1 MRTARQ
7 FNEETVRMHGEY
19 AKVRAMVITLV
30 SSAAAASA
38 SEPAWADI
46 VGTVA
51 ESVTAFVAVAGGIFA
66 YFKFARGRVFKPRC
80 LLSLTSSAL
89 RVGAASALRVDVVIK
104 NDGQSALLFD
114 ARYTQRLDV
123 FAATHAVWDDA
134 VASGDGVLLW
144 YDGAAPSRSLEII
157 ADPGLFTYAI
167 PVYKDGEEPALEAP
181 LGANLEAGEELRRSV
196 LVPVEPARGYLLQLT
211 IQACSHVGRWSKI
224 SHRRCAK
231 GKHLP
236 WRWQARAIICPG
248 DDS

>member
-1 MRTARQ
+1 
-7 FNEETVRMHGEY
+7 
-19 AKVRAMVITLV
+19 MVV
-30 SSAAAASA
+30 MSVPSAASAAAAAA
-38 SEPAWADI
+38 SEPAWAEI

-51 ESVTAFVAVAGGIFA
+51 ASVTALVAVTGGVFA
-66 YFKFARGRVFKPRC
+66 YFRFARGRVFKPRC

-89 RVGAASALRVDVVIK
+89 RVGAAWALRVDIVIK
-104 NDGQSALLFD
+104 NDSQSALLLD
-114 ARYTQRLDV
+114 SRYTQQLDV
-123 FAATHAVWDDA
+123 FTASHAVWDDA

-157 ADPGLFTYAI
+157 ADPGLLTYAI
-167 PVYKDGEEPALEAP
+167 PVYKNREEPALEAP

-211 IQACSHVGRWSKI
+211 VQACSHVGRWSKI
-224 SHRRCAK
+224 SHRRCTE
-231 GKHLP
+231 GKQLP